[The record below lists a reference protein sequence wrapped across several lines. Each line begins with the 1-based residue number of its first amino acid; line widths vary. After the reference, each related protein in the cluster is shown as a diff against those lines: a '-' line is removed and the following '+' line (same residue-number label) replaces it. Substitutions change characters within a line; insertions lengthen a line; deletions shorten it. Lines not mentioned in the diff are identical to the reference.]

1 MILKMAVLNVKPGT
15 AAAFENAL
23 RNARRLI
30 EASDGFQKME
40 VRPCLETQNR
50 YLLLVWWESVD
61 DHNIGFRQSDRYE
74 EWRIALH
81 QFYDPFPIVEHFAA
95 PL

>member
-1 MILKMAVLNVKPGT
+1 MILEMAVLNVKPGT
-15 AAAFENAL
+15 APAFENAL

-50 YLLLVWWESVD
+50 YLLLV
-61 DHNIGFRQSDRYE
+61 
-74 EWRIALH
+74 
-81 QFYDPFPIVEHFAA
+81 
-95 PL
+95 